1 MKCIG
6 CFKEFKGNETAYATM
21 VWGVEKDLLM
31 DDDRNFYADD
41 MEPWLSVLCRDCGM
55 AVHDF
60 IVYQLQMKHLQKS
73 GKSSRKTK

>member
-6 CFKEFKGNETAYATM
+6 CFKEFKGDEAAYATV

-41 MEPWLSVLCRDCGM
+41 IEAGLSLLCKDCGM

-60 IVYQLQMKHLQKS
+60 IAYKLQMKHLHKA
-73 GKSSRKTK
+73 GKFFEEE

>member
-1 MKCIG
+1 
-6 CFKEFKGNETAYATM
+6 M

-41 MEPWLSVLCRDCGM
+41 IEAGLSLLCKDCGM

-60 IVYQLQMKHLQKS
+60 IAYKLQMKHLHKA